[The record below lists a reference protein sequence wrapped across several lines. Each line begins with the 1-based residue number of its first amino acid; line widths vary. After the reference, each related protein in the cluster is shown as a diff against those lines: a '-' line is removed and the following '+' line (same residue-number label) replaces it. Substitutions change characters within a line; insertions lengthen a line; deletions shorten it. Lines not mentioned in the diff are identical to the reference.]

1 MRLETPTFEEAK
13 NRRQRVR
20 AAGLNPNHWYPV
32 EYDAKLAPGE
42 ITEVVFWGKSY
53 ALFRG
58 QDRDLRCIEN
68 RCGHRQLPLSVGH
81 VKGCRAVCPYHG
93 WTFDGNGKLVD
104 VPHELFGKS
113 IPKVKLPHYPA
124 KERYGLIWIFPG
136 DPKLAAKTPMP
147 SIPQL
152 EGDDPWP
159 CVPVDFIWKAHH
171 SMIVDNVC
179 DFTHEYLHRKT
190 KPFEKPRLRSID
202 VEDDRIT
209 VEYDTIVGA
218 GPLYKHLIDRKK
230 VNASRMKLCYQ
241 YPYQWSNTDDWI
253 FHWCFMLPID
263 ERTTRVFFLF
273 YYKAF
278 TIPGT
283 HIAIPRRAMLP
294 MLKIANRVVMKPILD
309 EDKFALEA
317 EQAAYE
323 RHYDAPIAEV
333 NPVVDEFQKLTIGR
347 WEAYLAQRDKQP
359 LARRLPLRAAS

>member
-1 MRLETPTFEEAK
+1 MSIGTPTFDEAK

-32 EYDAKLAPGE
+32 EYDAKLAPGDLV
-42 ITEVVFWGKSY
+42 EVKFWGKSF

-58 QDRDLRCIEN
+58 HDRDLRCIEN
-68 RCGHRQLPLSVGH
+68 RCGHRQLPLTVGH

-93 WTFDGNGKLVD
+93 WSFDGSGKLVS
-104 VPHELFGKS
+104 VPHELFGKKM
-113 IPKVKLPHYPA
+113 PNVRLPSYPV

-136 DPKLAAKTPMP
+136 DPKLADKTPMP
-147 SIPQL
+147 DIPQL

-159 CVPVDFIWKAHH
+159 CVPVDFVWQAHH
-171 SMIVDNVC
+171 SMIIDNIC
-179 DFTHEYLHRKT
+179 DFTHEYLHKKT
-190 KPFEKPRLRSID
+190 QPFSGARMTSVD
-202 VEDDRIT
+202 VEDDRVF
-209 VEYDTIVGA
+209 VEYDTKVGM
-218 GPLYKHLIDRKK
+218 GGIYKYLIDRQQ
-230 VNASRMKLCYQ
+230 VQTNHMKLCYQ

-253 FHWCFMLPID
+253 FHWCFLLPID

-283 HIAIPRRAMLP
+283 HKKIPRKWMTP
-294 MLKIANRVVMKPILD
+294 ILKAANRIVFKPILD

-323 RHYDAPIAEV
+323 KFFDAPIAEL
-333 NPVVDEFQKLTIGR
+333 NPVVEEFQKLTIRR
-347 WEAYLAQRDKQP
+347 WEEYLAARDGQP
-359 LARRLPLRAAS
+359 AARRLPLRAAG